1 MSKAYQDVYY
11 QSNDNL
17 TLYARDYENAHAK
30 KTIICMHGFTRNSA
44 DFEPLA
50 LCLVEKYRMIVP
62 DLRGR
67 GLSEYDSNTANY
79 NPAKYIED
87 MFRLIQVLDLEEVH
101 IVGTSLGAVI
111 GLSMAAMQPETVKSV
126 VLNDLGPKVDGLGLK
141 RILESMGIQPKI
153 NSWDDAVAHL
163 KKINGFVY
171 PGFTEEQWMGYTGSV
186 FKENDVGVPV
196 STLDPGVSELHKDF
210 DVESSPMDLWP
221 VFHSASA
228 CSFLVIRGEISDVF
242 TQSCFEELQQFDNV
256 LNTYEVPRVGHAP
269 LLDDEPTIAV
279 ISEFFNNV

>member
-17 TLYARDYENAHAK
+17 TLYARDYKNSHAA

-50 LCLVEKYRMIVP
+50 QILSEKYRIIVP
-62 DLRGR
+62 DQRGR

-79 NPAKYIED
+79 NPAKYIDD
-87 MFRLIQVLDLEEVH
+87 MFKLIQVLDLDEVH
-101 IVGTSLGAVI
+101 IIGTSMGAVV
-111 GLSMAAMQPETVKSV
+111 GMSMAAMQPKTVKSM
-126 VLNDLGPKVDGLGLK
+126 VLNDLGPKVDGFGLK

-153 NSWDDAVAHL
+153 NCWDDAVAHL
-163 KKINGFVY
+163 KKINRLVY
-171 PGFTEEQWMGYTGSV
+171 PDFTEEQWMGYTVNV
-186 FKENDVGVPV
+186 FKENNDGVPV
-196 STLDPGVSELHKDF
+196 STLDPGVSDLHKDF

-228 CSFLVIRGEISDVF
+228 CSFLVIRGEMSDVF
-242 TQSCFEELQQFDNV
+242 SLSCFKELKQYDNV

-269 LLDDEPTIAV
+269 LLDDKPTITV
-279 ISEFFNNV
+279 ISKFFNNI